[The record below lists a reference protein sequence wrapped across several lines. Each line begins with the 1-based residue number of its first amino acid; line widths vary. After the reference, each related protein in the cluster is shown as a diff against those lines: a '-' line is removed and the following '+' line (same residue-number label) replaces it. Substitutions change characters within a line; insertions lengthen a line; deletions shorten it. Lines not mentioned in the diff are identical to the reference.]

1 MFKQALQYICK
12 LQFEL
17 NNTNAFNIYDIQQ
30 RIFLGGDYMNF
41 TAENAAAM
49 ARQRLNQAYSNE
61 KLSNRLRYS
70 EQVEKLQ
77 LRINGLNSN
86 TAVLNRI
93 EKLFSNE
100 QVRNR
105 IRATSN
111 NQRLTQ
117 RLPVLSGLRN
127 ERANSKTALNV
138 RSFSSR
144 FANETL

>member
-1 MFKQALQYICK
+1 M
-12 LQFEL
+12 
-17 NNTNAFNIYDIQQ
+17 IYS
-30 RIFLGGDYMNF
+30 REFLGGDYMDF

-49 ARQRLNQAYSNE
+49 VRQRLNQASSNE

-86 TAVLNRI
+86 TAVTNRI
-93 EKLFSNE
+93 NRLFSNE

-117 RLPVLSGLRN
+117 RLPVLSELRN